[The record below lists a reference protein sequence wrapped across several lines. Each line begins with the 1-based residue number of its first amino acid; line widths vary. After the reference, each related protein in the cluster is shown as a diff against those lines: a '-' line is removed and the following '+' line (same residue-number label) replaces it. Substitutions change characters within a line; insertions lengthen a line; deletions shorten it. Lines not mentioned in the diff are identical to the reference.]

1 MVGRIL
7 VMLQLLLVTAL
18 AWPVHAAVPH
28 PSAIGL
34 VLAGVM
40 FGVWSLVA
48 NRPGNFNIRP
58 EVKPGG
64 RFIERGPYRFVRHP
78 MYVAVL
84 VVAAGLVAWQPA
96 VWRGGAWLAL
106 AGVLH
111 AKTMIEEAAMLRT
124 HPSYAA
130 YRARTSRWLP
140 FPW

>member
-1 MVGRIL
+1 ML
-7 VMLQLLLVTAL
+7 VTLQFLLLAAL
-18 AWPVHAAVPH
+18 AWPVYAGLPHA
-28 PSAIGL
+28 SAIGL
-34 VLAGVM
+34 VLAGVVL
-40 FGVWSLVA
+40 GVWSLVA

-58 EVKPGG
+58 EVKPGS

-96 VWRGGAWLAL
+96 AWRGGAWLAL
-106 AGVLH
+106 AGVLYT
-111 AKTMIEEAAMLRT
+111 KTRIEEVAMLRA

-140 FPW
+140 FLW